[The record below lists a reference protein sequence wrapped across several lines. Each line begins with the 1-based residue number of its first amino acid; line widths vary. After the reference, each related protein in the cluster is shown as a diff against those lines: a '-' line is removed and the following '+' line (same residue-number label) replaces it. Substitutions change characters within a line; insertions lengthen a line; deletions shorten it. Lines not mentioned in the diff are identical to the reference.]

1 MNDMPSSHSGHL
13 RHVSHLSY
21 LSTISNLNIL
31 NPYPLDSAPTD
42 RAFITEL
49 NLEDPCLPE
58 GYYEDDLL
66 NPLPIATLLLLHY
79 TSQFPHTSQ
88 TALDGHSLDIPLDA
102 LDGHSS
108 LLGEDMTRSHK
119 LDLDPITQ
127 SP

>member
-66 NPLPIATLLLLHY
+66 NPLPITTPLLPAAPPSKGGPYVRQIDAQMGMTQLNSLILLIHPLM
-79 TSQFPHTSQ
+79 THFCLLT
-88 TALDGHSLDIPLDA
+88 DESL
-102 LDGHSS
+102 
-108 LLGEDMTRSHK
+108 
-119 LDLDPITQ
+119 
-127 SP
+127 